1 MNRKMRRMLAKNG
14 GKMEGLMNNPEFAS
28 LMDGL
33 NFKTIKTLMK
43 DPENKKLFDL
53 LKKHKKEEGTCVCPE
68 CGKEMHYKGA
78 LCTCEHCGKFVVV
91 KEICGDEIED
101 NAKLKEVMEVLNST
115 NS

>member
-14 GKMEGLMNNPEFAS
+14 GKMEGLMNNPEFSS

-53 LKKHKKEEGTCVCPE
+53 LKKHKKEERTCVCPE

-101 NAKLKEVMEVLNST
+101 NVKLKEVMEVLNST
-115 NS
+115 NG

>member
-1 MNRKMRRMLAKNG
+1 
-14 GKMEGLMNNPEFAS
+14 MNNPEIAS

-43 DPENKKLFDL
+43 DSENKKLFDL
-53 LKKHKKEEGTCVCPE
+53 LKKHKKEEGTCVYPE

-78 LCTCEHCGKFVVV
+78 LYTCEYCGKFVAV
-91 KEICGDEIED
+91 KEICGDGIED
-101 NAKLKEVMEVLNST
+101 NVKLKEVMEVLNSI